1 MAFDYIK
8 KEELYQKYSDA
19 KKFML
24 PLFEPFDEYERIARN
39 KPHPGIA
46 KNLPKVTDG
55 TLAALIQEQ
64 PKRVIQQIPTGKV
77 VSSNKWLN
85 IVGTYIF
92 EKEIIPN
99 SNQQAALIQ
108 KCWALVSK
116 CLTYGSQPAFVQ
128 FIHRGEYFGTD
139 FNLPYIKDVLLEPGK
154 LSDRD
159 SNVIFLRTWWTPN
172 QIEAIIDKEN
182 MLIRNSKKR
191 AKTDPTE
198 EQYESGW
205 NIPLLKKLV
214 KLPGQKDV
222 QSQTPSEKKDQLNE
236 GFIEIVHAFQRGIG
250 ATFYSFSPQLP
261 DKDNIVREKV
271 NKDPRGM
278 IPIHYIYA
286 NVDLSNPLGRGSV
299 EISGGMQNLLD
310 SEVQSYQ
317 YMRALLMNPPV
328 ELRGDVA
335 KSVIKYEP
343 QAVWDMGTDPN
354 ASVKPVDLT
363 TESLTSFPNNYGLIK
378 SQILNLNSS
387 TDTSVSSEVGNP
399 GFSKTPAGVN
409 MTEQRLGI
417 SDNYIRRQ
425 FESTWEEIAET
436 EINLY
441 FAERSG
447 IQTLQLDDDTA
458 NKLRQI
464 EPESV
469 NENNEIQI
477 DYDTETEQL
486 KFEVDATT
494 SSAKDNAAERDRL
507 VELLDMTQKYP
518 ALAQMIGEEGTKELV
533 NRIVI
538 KTGVEDPEKIMPT
551 QKDEVDEN
559 GNPIQQQPEQPQGMQ
574 PEEVMQMIQQAIDES
589 KKGDPAENPMIKLM
603 DALKIKF
610 SDLPEDSQHKVLDE
624 IGLDS
629 QENTPTSRKLN
640 IEAAKVGVQADDQY
654 LKSEAQDAN
663 LMQPDQEN
671 MPEDAQEPQEEFNA
685 TDGMI
690 IEELQKRGYSED
702 QIAQALVLIKNGA
715 SNQEI
720 LQALENGGSDE

>member
-24 PLFEPFDEYERIARN
+24 PLFDPFDEYERISRN

-77 VSSNKWLN
+77 ISNSKWLS

-108 KCWALVSK
+108 KCWALISK
-116 CLTYGSQPAFVQ
+116 CLTYGSQPTFVQ
-128 FIHRGEYFGTD
+128 FVHRGEYFGTD

-172 QIEAIIDKEN
+172 QVEAIIAKEN
-182 MLIRNSKKR
+182 MLIKSSKNRLKD
-191 AKTDPTE
+191 DPTE

-222 QSQTPSEKKDQLNE
+222 QSQTPNEKKDQLNE

-261 DKDNIVREKV
+261 DKDNIIREKV

-328 ELRGDVA
+328 ELRGDVS

-363 TESLTSFPNNYGLIK
+363 TDSLTSFPNNYGLIK

-387 TDTSVSSEVGNP
+387 TDTSVSSESGNP

-447 IQTLQLDDDTA
+447 IQTLQLDEDTA
-458 NKLRQI
+458 NKLKQI

-469 NENNEIQI
+469 NENNEIQV

-494 SSAKDNAAERDRL
+494 SSAKDNVAERDRL

-518 ALAQMIGEEGTKELV
+518 ALAQMIGEEGIKELV

-559 GNPIQQQPEQPQGMQ
+559 GNPIEQQPEQPQGMQ
-574 PEEVMQMIQQAIDES
+574 PEEVMQMIQQAIEES

-629 QENTPTSRKLN
+629 QENTPTARKLN
-640 IEAAKVGVQADDQY
+640 IEAARVGVQADDQY
-654 LKSEAQDAN
+654 LKSEAQEAN
-663 LMQPDQEN
+663 LVQSQQDSESP
-671 MPEDAQEPQEEFNA
+671 QEPQEEFNA
-685 TDGMI
+685 TDDMI
-690 IEELQKRGYSED
+690 IEELQKRGYNED
-702 QIAQALVLIKNGA
+702 QISKALVLIKNGS